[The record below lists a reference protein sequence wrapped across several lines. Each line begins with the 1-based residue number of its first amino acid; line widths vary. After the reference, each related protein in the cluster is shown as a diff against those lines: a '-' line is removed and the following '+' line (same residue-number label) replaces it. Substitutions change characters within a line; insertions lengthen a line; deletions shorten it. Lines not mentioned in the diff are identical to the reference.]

1 MAAHN
6 LAELDQ
12 DLLAKIKQIHIRAKH
27 LVSDAF
33 ASEYLSAFKGQGM
46 EFEEVRE
53 YIPGDDVRHIDW
65 NVTARSDRPFIKTY
79 RDERELTV
87 MFLIDVSASLR
98 WGSTATFKNEVAA
111 EIAAVL
117 AYAALKNNDKVGL
130 IIFSDQVEHFVP
142 PKKGRG
148 HTWQIIR
155 DILTFESE
163 AKKTDLNVSLRFLNQ
178 VIKKKT
184 VCFMISDFL
193 ATDYQHLLTS
203 AARRHDLVAISLA
216 DPLEQRLPDV
226 GRLCL
231 EDTETGEV
239 IDLDTHEAS
248 FRQRYQ
254 QQQQQAAL
262 ALQHFFKKNRIDHLA
277 VLCGKPY
284 IGDILRLF
292 KGREKMRVHHR

>member
-6 LAELDQ
+6 LAELDPR
-12 DLLAKIKQIHIRAKH
+12 LLAKIKQIHLRAKH
-27 LVSDAF
+27 LVNDVF

-98 WGSTATFKNEVAA
+98 WGSTDVFKNEVAA
-111 EIAAVL
+111 ELSAVL

-130 IIFSDQVEHFVP
+130 IIFSDHIEHFVL

-155 DILTFESE
+155 DILTFTGHDR
-163 AKKTDLNVSLRFLNQ
+163 KTDLNVPLRFLNQ

-184 VCFMISDFL
+184 VCFLISDFL
-193 ATDYQHLLTS
+193 TTGYEHLLSS
-203 AARRHDLVAISLA
+203 AAQRHDLVAVSLV
-216 DPLEQRLPDV
+216 DPLEKALPPLGQICWQDAESGEILDV
-226 GRLCL
+226 
-231 EDTETGEV
+231 DTR
-239 IDLDTHEAS
+239 DAAFLKRYHKMQQSSQQSLD
-248 FRQRYQ
+248 
-254 QQQQQAAL
+254 
-262 ALQHFFKKNRIDHLA
+262 HFLKRHRIDHLA
-277 VLCGKPY
+277 VQCGKPY

-292 KGREKMRVHHR
+292 KGREKMRTRRH

>member
-6 LAELDQ
+6 LAELDPS
-12 DLLAKIKQIHIRAKH
+12 LLAKIKQIHLRAKH
-27 LVSDAF
+27 LVSDVF

-98 WGSTATFKNEVAA
+98 WGSTEVFKNEVAA
-111 EIAAVL
+111 ELSAVL
-117 AYAALKNNDKVGL
+117 AYAALKSNDKVGL

-155 DILTFESE
+155 DILTFTGNTR
-163 AKKTDLNVSLRFLNQ
+163 KTDLNVALRFLNQ

-184 VCFMISDFL
+184 VCFLISDFL
-193 ATDYQHLLTS
+193 AGGYEHLLTS
-203 AARRHDLVAISLA
+203 AAHRHDLVAVSLR
-216 DPLEQRLPDV
+216 DPLEQALPPLGQICWQDAES
-226 GRLCL
+226 L
-231 EDTETGEV
+231 ETLDIDTR
-239 IDLDTHEAS
+239 DAAFLK
-248 FRQRYQ
+248 RYQ
-254 QQQQQAAL
+254 KMQTAEQLNL
-262 ALQHFFKKNRIDHLA
+262 AHFFKRHRIDHLA
-277 VLCGKPY
+277 VQCGKPY
-284 IGDILRLF
+284 MGDLLRLF
-292 KGREKMRVHHR
+292 KCRERMRGRRH